1 MTEEDRNE
9 QDVPQEDGGPEE
21 APEVYSV
28 QKGLGGWKFGRREF
42 MTAAA
47 AAAAA
52 ATVGGMA
59 AMDKS
64 KETVAEMVDLA
75 GDSFPLAVAM
85 LAMVAVEPAQAFT
98 QVWRFTNSSESDSF
112 RGASLY
118 LLDGNP
124 MKGPMSIAVP
134 DIAPG
139 ETVAVQAELVAPA
152 EPGIY
157 QNTWRLQPAGDMA
170 PVSFSPF
177 VLQNGCI
184 VESPHPYENSMVE
197 SYQVINPDESA
208 LSTRVHFSQVELD
221 IGDYIALKDSMDRE
235 QQRIAGSYPE
245 GLWSEGVPGR
255 VVRVELATNLDGT
268 AWGFCL
274 DRIESTGRIYFP
286 FLLKEPSPTPT
297 PTPTRTPTP
306 TATRC
311 SCDGY
316 CSCNPHC
323 TCDRVC
329 TCDTIHYWYP
339 N

>member
-1 MTEEDRNE
+1 MTEEERKDR
-9 QDVPQEDGGPEE
+9 DAEE
-21 APEVYSV
+21 SPEVYSV
-28 QKGLGGWKFGRREF
+28 QKGLEGWKFGRREF

-59 AMDKS
+59 AMDRS
-64 KETVAEMVDLA
+64 KETVSEMVELA
-75 GDSFPLAVAM
+75 GDSFPLTVAM
-85 LAMVAVEPAQAFT
+85 LAMVAVEPGQAFT
-98 QVWRFTNSSESDSF
+98 QVWQFTNGSESTSF
-112 RGASLY
+112 KGASLY

-134 DIAPG
+134 EIAPG
-139 ETVAVQAELVAPA
+139 KTVAVQAELVAPA
-152 EPGIY
+152 EPGTY
-157 QNTWRLQPAGDMA
+157 QNTWRLQPAGEMA

-184 VESPHPYENSMVE
+184 VESPHPYGNGTVE
-197 SYQVINPDESA
+197 SYQVVNPDESA
-208 LSTRVHFSQVELD
+208 LSTRVHFSRVELD
-221 IGDYIALKDSMDRE
+221 MGDYIALKDSMDRE
-235 QQRIAGSYPE
+235 QQRITGNYPE
-245 GLWSEGVPGR
+245 GLWSERVPGR
-255 VVRVELATNLDGT
+255 VVQVDLATNLVGT

-274 DRIESTGRIYFP
+274 DRIESSGRVYFP
-286 FLLKEPSPTPT
+286 FLLKQPSPTPT
-297 PTPTRTPTP
+297 ATPTRTPTP
-306 TATRC
+306 TATPC
-311 SCDGY
+311 SCHGH